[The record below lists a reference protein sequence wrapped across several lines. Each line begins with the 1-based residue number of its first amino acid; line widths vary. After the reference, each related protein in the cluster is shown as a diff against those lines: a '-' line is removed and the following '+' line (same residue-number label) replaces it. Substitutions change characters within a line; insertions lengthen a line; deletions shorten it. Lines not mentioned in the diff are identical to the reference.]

1 MKQAILVILGIWF
14 AVAGCARGSNSSSQA
29 ASTQQPT
36 VAQATAAAQASGPVP
51 VSTGEA
57 VASGL
62 PVYPGATKM
71 VYPGAPKIGAMAN
84 VTVTRWC
91 GHKVSVASYDVNAS
105 FDTVANWYSARIPG
119 GIRVSRTFPMGL
131 KITQIFEPNGAG
143 AAGVTQT
150 HFAGVTAV
158 HVSLATY
165 EPALSSAE
173 LQTMQQVAGPDSPAK
188 RQALARMKA
197 KCGPASVRGLG
208 SP

>member
-1 MKQAILVILGIWF
+1 MKRSILVILGISL
-14 AVAGCARGSNSSSQA
+14 AVAGCARGDSSSNQS

-36 VAQATAAAQASGPVP
+36 VAQATAAAQASG
-51 VSTGEA
+51 
-57 VASGL
+57 L

-71 VYPGAPKIGAMAN
+71 AAMAN
-84 VTVTRWC
+84 LTVTRC
-91 GHKVSVASYDVNAS
+91 GHKIAVASYDVNAS

-119 GIRVSRTFPMGL
+119 GIRVSRTFPGGL
-131 KITQIFEPNGAG
+131 RITQIFEPNGAG
-143 AAGVTQT
+143 VAGVTQT
-150 HFAGVTAV
+150 PFAGVTAV
-158 HVSLATY
+158 HVGLGTY

-188 RQALARMKA
+188 RQALARMSA